1 LGGSRLFDG
10 LDGSDSC
17 LDLVLDRLD
26 QAVHVINCEGI
37 TIYYNQTAAEVEG
50 LQAADVMGKHVL
62 QAYPSLTLE
71 TSSLMEVLATGK
83 PVLNQQQ
90 TIVSR
95 TGRIITI
102 HYSTFPLYREGILV
116 GACDMSR
123 DITKIKEMS
132 DRVMDLQAVLL
143 DKKSSSC
150 KKTKKTD
157 VSFAKYTFNDIIGS
171 HDLMVKLKVLGQ
183 RVASTSSPVL
193 VIGETGA
200 GKELVVQ
207 SIHNASSRREGP
219 FVAQNCAAFPA
230 TLLESILFG
239 TVKGSFT
246 GAEDRPGLFELAD
259 RGTLFL
265 DEINS
270 MPMELQSKLLRV
282 LQDGTFRRIGDNKLR
297 EVDTRIIA
305 CTNVDPQEAVRKKE
319 LRIDLY
325 YRLNVVALHVP
336 SLRERKSDITALVE
350 YFISLYNTKLG
361 RSIQKISSEVKQVFL
376 DYSWPGNVR
385 ELQHAIEHAMNIA
398 SGLLIEMDH
407 IPDHLRNFGEEQS
420 DDIYCSLN
428 GKSLPEI
435 LGNVEKSTL
444 IQALKKCE
452 GNISRAALSLG
463 IPRQTIQYK
472 LKIYGL
478 LKKNKTGNSLS
489 GGDYIEKA

>member
-1 LGGSRLFDG
+1 MFNG
-10 LDGSDSC
+10 LEGSDSC

-50 LQAADVMGKHVL
+50 LLASEVVGKHVL
-62 QAYPSLTLE
+62 QVYPSLTLE
-71 TSSLMEVLATGK
+71 TSSLMEVLATGR
-83 PVLNQQQ
+83 PVLDQQQ

-116 GACDMSR
+116 GACDLSR

-143 DKKSSSC
+143 DKKSNSLR
-150 KKTKKTD
+150 KTKKTE

-171 HDLMVKLKVLGQ
+171 HDLIVKLKVLSQ

-207 SIHNASSRREGP
+207 SIHNASSRKEGP

-270 MPMELQSKLLRV
+270 MPLELQSKLLRV
-282 LQDGTFRRIGDNKLR
+282 LQDGTLRRLGDNKLR
-297 EVDTRIIA
+297 EVDARIIA

-319 LRIDLY
+319 LRVDLY
-325 YRLNVVALHVP
+325 YRLNVVALQVP
-336 SLRERKSDITALVE
+336 SLRERKSDITALVDH
-350 YFISLYNTKLG
+350 FIMMYNAKLG
-361 RSIQKISSEVKQVFL
+361 RSVQKISWEVNQAFMK
-376 DYSWPGNVR
+376 YSWPGNVR

-398 SGLLIEMDH
+398 SGTIIEMEH
-407 IPDHLRNFGEEQS
+407 IPEHLRDHSEEENCEAVCQ
-420 DDIYCSLN
+420 LH

-435 LGNVEKSTL
+435 LGNVERSTL
-444 IQALKKCE
+444 LQALEKSK
-452 GNISRAALSLG
+452 GNISKAALSLG

-478 LKKNKTGNSLS
+478 LTKNKKDNSLS

>member
-1 LGGSRLFDG
+1 MFNE

-17 LDLVLDRLD
+17 LDLILDRLD

-37 TIYYNQTAAEVEG
+37 TIFYNQTAAEVEG
-50 LQAADVMGKHVL
+50 LQAIEVIGKHVL

-95 TGRIITI
+95 TGRIVTI
-102 HYSTFPLYREGILV
+102 HYSTFPLYRDGILV
-116 GACDMSR
+116 GACDLSR

-143 DKKSSSC
+143 DKKLSNC
-150 KKTKKTD
+150 KKVKKSE
-157 VSFAKYTFNDIIGS
+157 VSFAKFTFNDIIGS
-171 HDLMVKLKVLGQ
+171 HDLMVKLKVVSQ
-183 RVASTSSPVL
+183 RVALTSSPVL

-207 SIHNASSRREGP
+207 SIHNASSRKDGP

-259 RGTLFL
+259 KGTLFL

-282 LQDGTFRRIGDNKLR
+282 LQDGTLRRLGDNRLR
-297 EVDTRIIA
+297 EVDTRVIA
-305 CTNVDPQEAVRKKE
+305 CTNSDPQEAVRKGE

-325 YRLNVVALHVP
+325 YRLNVVSLRVP
-336 SLRERKSDITALVE
+336 PLRERKSDIAALVE
-350 YFISLYNTKLG
+350 HFIAMYNAKLSC
-361 RSIQKISSEVKQVFL
+361 SIQKVSEEVNKAFL
-376 DYSWPGNVR
+376 NYSWPGNIR

-398 SGLLIEMDH
+398 SGTVIGIEH
-407 IPDHLRNFGEEQS
+407 IPEHLRSYSEDHDNPLCCQ
-420 DDIYCSLN
+420 LT

-435 LGNVEKSTL
+435 MENVEKNAL
-444 IQALKKCE
+444 IQALERSE
-452 GNISRAALSLG
+452 GNISKAALALG

-478 LKKNKTGNSLS
+478 LKRNKKDNSLP
-489 GGDYIEKA
+489 GGDCIEKA